1 MITPYFI
8 KYATQNE
15 ILVQTVLT
23 VGLFWTTTVLNYTV
37 VRTKDC
43 FELTHIGF
51 NGMANRFL
59 CPISFTSKMRY

>member
-1 MITPYFI
+1 MITPCFI

-51 NGMANRFL
+51 NSMTNRFL
-59 CPISFTSKMRY
+59 CPISFASKM